1 MKSKSAKANGKLHP
15 EVQLQ
20 LRALRAAARDAR
32 KLSIITGTPFWVM
45 KKGKMVN
52 LNKGR
57 KQTAKQR
64 ELIRLMR
71 PWGV

>member
-1 MKSKSAKANGKLHP
+1 MKVKSSKARPKMTAEIRKELK
-15 EVQLQ
+15 
-20 LRALRAAARDAR
+20 ALREAARDAR
-32 KLSIITGTPFWVM
+32 KLSLITGTPFWVM
-45 KKGKMVN
+45 KNGRMVN

-71 PWGV
+71 PFGV